1 MTSKLHKISLDE
13 AGAEPPY
20 LQQDDGD
27 DGHLGTQPGEETLQ
41 LPALTNQIA
50 VDDDGDQAHG
60 LHGSLQRERESERG
74 WWGAICVVPRVPQA
88 FSRTCP

>member
-1 MTSKLHKISLDE
+1 MDDLKNYTRYRWTK
-13 AGAEPPY
+13 AGAEPPH

-60 LHGSLQRERESERG
+60 LHGSLQRERERARG
-74 WWGAICVVPRVPQA
+74 GEICATPKVPLA